1 MQSFIRKYAMLNA
14 EIYTHATAK
23 TEELHRNAYNAAFRK
38 LGLNW
43 FWDTET
49 YESLL
54 TIGDEQQRIRR
65 YLETEQRHL
74 LSAYDVDFLVEAI
87 QLAKTRSYETMAAG
101 GVKNLPPA
109 NWLPTWGLEVGN

>member
-1 MQSFIRKYAMLNA
+1 MTTA
-14 EIYTHATAK
+14 EIYAHPAAL

-38 LGLNW
+38 LSLNW
-43 FWDTET
+43 FWDNDT
-49 YESLL
+49 YEDLL
-54 TIGDEQQRIRR
+54 VIAEEKQRIRR

-87 QLAKTRSYETMAAG
+87 QLAKTHAYDSMTAG

-109 NWLPTWGLEVGN
+109 NWIPTWGLEVGS